1 MIIVEFFVTDSPT
14 EIMYRCLQRD
24 YVSYQRPSNDVWGV
38 FSGTEDWGCRSTIR
52 WADIFKAS
60 GHSFSIPTPTSYYHF
75 VSSKKDV
82 KELSQARSSSLS
94 LHAVSLEILQPK
106 HTMCG
111 VEWKN
116 QRGIEGIG
124 FVRVLKTELT
134 SHLPYFLPRL
144 SAMMELEAEK
154 WFKKSE
160 IGYGKK
166 NSGTHSRY

>member
-1 MIIVEFFVTDSPT
+1 
-14 EIMYRCLQRD
+14 
-24 YVSYQRPSNDVWGV
+24 
-38 FSGTEDWGCRSTIR
+38 
-52 WADIFKAS
+52 
-60 GHSFSIPTPTSYYHF
+60 
-75 VSSKKDV
+75 
-82 KELSQARSSSLS
+82 
-94 LHAVSLEILQPK
+94 
-106 HTMCG
+106 MCG